1 MGRYGVVFLAGT
13 WFLAPAIGAAQT
25 SATPLADF
33 YWRTGHY
40 QAAAFYAQVK
50 KADDKK
56 ETPKEPVKQPASL
69 EQHIAEALRNN
80 PDIRVAEAK
89 VRETE
94 AEVSRTRM
102 KVTSDITTLSA
113 EIQVGQAGVREA
125 EVRYERAIALAK
137 RNALSQE
144 EVETVKQA
152 AEKKKAELNVTQA
165 KMPYLLGKQEGGT
178 PVVAEA
184 LKTNPDVRV
193 AEAKVREAEAE
204 LNRTRMKVV
213 SELSLLHAEIQ
224 AAQSGVDEAK
234 SRYERAIKLHQHRAI
249 AEEDLAAAKQTLQK
263 VTAELDIK
271 RAKLPYLLGKQTG
284 GSASSALIDDLI
296 RMKFDLKKIEEPSD
310 EVFLRRLYLDLR
322 GRLPT
327 AEEMKSFLKIPEKDR
342 REKWVDQLRRD
353 EFARIH
359 KGPVNASCVR
369 CHENPW
375 LGIGAPDD
383 HHHRLWVDKY
393 WQLLFKPESP
403 MTDKLRKAL
412 DATIRVDFDNMP
424 LKDVLEYLRDKV
436 QGDFNFHV
444 RGKARGGEG
453 VTVKLKAPVPI
464 GAVLQFLEDEHD
476 IIFVLRDY
484 GIVVVAADE
493 RIPPGAMRVI
503 DFWKHGKPAEPRS
516 DTKEKTKPSPDVKPL
531 LPPKASIR
539 GVIEKVDPKDPL
551 LVLISI
557 GSDAGI
563 AKGQALE
570 VYRLQPVPQYLGRV
584 QIVQITATTSIGRA
598 LSTNPLGMRAGDQV
612 ASNLT
617 EK

>member
-1 MGRYGVVFLAGT
+1 
-13 WFLAPAIGAAQT
+13 LAPAIGAAQT
-25 SATPLADF
+25 SAMTLADF

-40 QAAAFYAQVK
+40 QSAAFYAQVK
-50 KADDKK
+50 KVDDKK
-56 ETPKEPVKQPASL
+56 VTPKEPVKQGASL
-69 EQHIAEALRNN
+69 EQHIAEALKNN
-80 PDIRVAEAK
+80 PDIRVAEMK

-94 AEVSRTRM
+94 AELSRTRM

-113 EIQVGQAGVREA
+113 EIQVAQEGVREA
-125 EVRYERAIALAK
+125 EVRYERMKALANEK
-137 RNALSQE
+137 AISLE
-144 EVETVKQA
+144 ELGYAKHTA
-152 AEKKKAELNVTQA
+152 AKMKAELTVKQA
-165 KMPYLLGKQEGGT
+165 KMPYLLGKQDGGT
-178 PVVAEA
+178 PVIAEA
-184 LKTNPDVRV
+184 LKNNPDIRT
-193 AEAKVREAEAE
+193 AEVKVREMEAE
-204 LNRTRMKVV
+204 LSRTRMKVV

-224 AAQSGVDEAK
+224 AAQAGVDEAK
-234 SRYERAIKLHQHRAI
+234 SRYERGIILHQKGAI
-249 AEEDLAAAKQTLQK
+249 SAEDLGIVKQTLQK

-271 RAKLPYLLGKQTG
+271 RAKVPYLLGRQTG
-284 GSASSALIDDLI
+284 GSATSALIDDLI
-296 RMKFDLKKIEEPSD
+296 RMKFDVKKIEEPSD

-327 AEEMKSFLKIPEKDR
+327 AEEMKNFLKIPKKDR

-359 KGPVNASCVR
+359 KGPVNASCIR

-383 HHHRLWVDKY
+383 PNHRIWVDKY
-393 WQLLFKPESP
+393 WQFFFKPESP
-403 MTDKLRKAL
+403 TTDKLRKAL

-424 LKDVLEYLRDKV
+424 LKDVLEYLRDKG

-444 RGKARGGEG
+444 RGKTRGETP
-453 VTVKLKAPVPI
+453 VTVKLKTPVPI

-503 DFWKHGKPAEPRS
+503 DFWKHGKNATPPPELKDKA
-516 DTKEKTKPSPDVKPL
+516 KPGLIPPGES
-531 LPPKASIR
+531 PPKDSIR
-539 GVIEKVDPKDPL
+539 GEIEKVDPKDPL
-551 LVLISI
+551 LVQISI
-557 GSDAGI
+557 GSDAGV
-563 AKGQALE
+563 AKGQTLE
-570 VYRLQPVPQYLGRV
+570 VYRLQPAPQYLGRV
-584 QIVQITATTSIGRA
+584 QIVEITPTRSIGRA
-598 LSTNPLGMRAGDQV
+598 LSTNPTGMRPGDQV